1 MTKLSV
7 TFLSL
12 VSASSAF
19 ADPSGAQAQTLFTQA
34 KALMKSGKLA
44 EACAAFDASQ
54 KLEPA
59 TSTLVNLADC
69 REKNQQYA
77 TAWGLYL
84 QAERELR
91 ALTDDSSVELR
102 ALVKTRAGKLEPRL
116 STLAIRVPSASEV
129 SALEV
134 IRDNDRVEPGAWN
147 QALPVDGGTYKI
159 SARAPDRRE
168 WTTTVI
174 VRPEHDA
181 QSVDV
186 PALGSS
192 EPTPVA
198 VIPPPAAVPGS
209 ASAPPAA
216 APASVP
222 ASPRADRVPPHRAS
236 LVLPVSFGVAA
247 LALGGA
253 ALGVQASASRTY
265 DDAKAATDRTSQL
278 ALLDSANHRR
288 YLAEGLGAAAVVSAG
303 AAVVLYVRGRHAE
316 AQAQPPGLA
325 LAPLASPHLAGLAL
339 AGHF

>member
-7 TFLSL
+7 VFLSL
-12 VSASSAF
+12 VSTSSAF
-19 ADPSGAQAQTLFTQA
+19 ADPTGAQAQTLFTQA
-34 KALMKSGKLA
+34 KALVKSGKLA

-91 ALTDDSSVELR
+91 ALTDDSSIELR

-116 STLAIRVPSASEV
+116 STLAIRVPSASLV
-129 SALEV
+129 SALEI

-174 VRPEHDA
+174 VRPEHDV

-192 EPTPVA
+192 APAPVA
-198 VIPPPAAVPGS
+198 MVTPPR
-209 ASAPPAA
+209 A
-216 APASVP
+216 APASTPLAVAP
-222 ASPRADRVPPHRAS
+222 APVSARPPADRAPPHRAS

-253 ALGVQASASRTY
+253 ALGVQASASSTY

-278 ALLDSANHRR
+278 DLLDSANHRR

-303 AAVVLYVRGRHAE
+303 AAVFFYVRGRHAE
-316 AQAQPPGLA
+316 SQPRAPGLA
-325 LAPLASPHLAGLAL
+325 LAPLASPSLAGLAL
-339 AGHF
+339 AGRF